1 MKHFVEDLLFGLAML
16 ATLPFSAYEIR
27 KDIHY
32 YDPDFPRAGNSAYL
46 DERRTLDL
54 YYPTHRKD
62 FSTVVVFHG
71 AG

>member
-1 MKHFVEDLLFGLAML
+1 MKHFVKDLLFGLAML

-32 YDPDFPRAGNSAYL
+32 CDPDFPRTGDSAYL
-46 DERRTLDL
+46 DKRCTLDL
-54 YYPTHRKD
+54 YYPTHQKD